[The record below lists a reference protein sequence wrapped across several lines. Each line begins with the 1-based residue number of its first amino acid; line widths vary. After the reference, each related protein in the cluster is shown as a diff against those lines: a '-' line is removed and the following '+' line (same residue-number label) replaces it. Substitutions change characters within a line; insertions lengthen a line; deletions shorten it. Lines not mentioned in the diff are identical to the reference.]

1 MYTEELASIYMD
13 QGCFAEA
20 VKIYGRLS
28 LLYPEKSIYFAEII
42 HRANALK
49 AAKQEL

>member
-1 MYTEELASIYMD
+1 MN
-13 QGCFAEA
+13 QGCFVEA

-42 HRANALK
+42 DSANALK
-49 AAKQEL
+49 AAKEEL